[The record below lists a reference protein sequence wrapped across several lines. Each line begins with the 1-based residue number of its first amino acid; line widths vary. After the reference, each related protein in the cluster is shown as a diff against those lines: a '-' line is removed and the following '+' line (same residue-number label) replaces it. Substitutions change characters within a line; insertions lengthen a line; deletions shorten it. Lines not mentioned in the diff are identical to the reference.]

1 MLIRYASKMSAET
14 VDIPTN
20 KILESVS
27 ETYLR
32 ECVENVSIPRHFHAQ
47 SQNNRWVA
55 HWIMQ
60 QLQFYGY
67 QTHFQGR
74 FANILTLPP
83 DNPKVPCILVGAHY
97 DTVPQT
103 PGADDNGSAI
113 AALLV
118 CAKAIADYAPQT
130 PVCFVAF
137 NREEDGLMGSKD
149 FVTTFLPKNKLNIA
163 HAHILEM
170 VGYCQHTPNSQ
181 QVPPYLPVPI
191 PHIGNFLG
199 IIGNQYS
206 NVLVDATLKQA
217 KTYLP
222 TFPVLGLKA
231 YFGLEEVFTVLKRSD
246 HASFW
251 QAKMSAVMWTDTA
264 EFRNPNYHWVTDTP
278 ETLDYTF
285 LRQVTQLL
293 IACVLN
299 QSGRVG
305 NA

>member
-1 MLIRYASKMSAET
+1 MLIRHASKMSAER
-14 VDIPTN
+14 VDIYTN
-20 KILESVS
+20 KILESIS

-32 ECVENVSIPRHFHAQ
+32 ECVDKISIPRHFQAQ
-47 SQNNRWVA
+47 SRNNRWAA
-55 HWIMQ
+55 HWITQ
-60 QLQFYGY
+60 QLQSYGY
-67 QTHFQGR
+67 QTLSQGK

-83 DNPKVPCILVGAHY
+83 DGSNTPCILVGAHY
-97 DTVPQT
+97 DTVPET
-103 PGADDNGSAI
+103 PGADDNGSAV
-113 AALLV
+113 AALLA

-149 FVTTFLPKNKLNIA
+149 FVTTFLPKNKLKIA

-170 VGYCQHTPNSQ
+170 VGYCQHTPDSQ
-181 QVPPYLPVPI
+181 QIPSYLPVRI
-191 PHIGNFLG
+191 PNIGNFLA

-206 NVLVDATLKQA
+206 NALVDATLKKA

-222 TFPVLGLKA
+222 TLPVLGLKV
-231 YFGLEEVFTVLKRSD
+231 YLGLENIFTVLKRSD
-246 HASFW
+246 QAPFW

-264 EFRNPNYHWVTDTP
+264 EFRNPNYHWLTDTP

-293 IACVLN
+293 IACVLT
-299 QSGRVG
+299 QSI
-305 NA
+305 